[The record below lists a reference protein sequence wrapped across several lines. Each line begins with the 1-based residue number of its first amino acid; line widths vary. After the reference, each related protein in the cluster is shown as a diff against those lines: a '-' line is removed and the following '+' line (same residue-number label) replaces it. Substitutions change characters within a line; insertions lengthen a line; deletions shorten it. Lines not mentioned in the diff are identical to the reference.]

1 MLSSAV
7 RVVMKS
13 AHRES
18 IVVVTTL
25 FVMIALTRVMAQTPS
40 GLTGTWVLDTTAG
53 GRGGG
58 RGNFAGYATATRLV
72 IKESPAE
79 VVVQSNTGTEGKM
92 VAAVYKL
99 DGSENPVP
107 GPLGWDTKASARWK
121 DGTLVV
127 TVKRSIQGPD
137 GPLNFEIQDVYS
149 LAGNVLTLERS
160 QGSKVVKM
168 VYSRV

>member
-1 MLSSAV
+1 
-7 RVVMKS
+7 MKS

-18 IVVVTTL
+18 IVVVTTV

-79 VVVQSNTGTEGKM
+79 VVVQTNTGTEGKM

-121 DGTLVV
+121 EGTLVV

-168 VYSRV
+168 VYNRM

>member
-1 MLSSAV
+1 M
-7 RVVMKS
+7 MKS

-18 IVVVTTL
+18 IMVVTTL
-25 FVMIALTRVMAQTPS
+25 FAMIALMRVMAQTPS

-79 VVVQSNTGTEGKM
+79 VVVQTNTGTEGKM

-121 DGTLVV
+121 EGTLVV

-168 VYSRV
+168 VYNRASNG